1 MVEKETRNFSK
12 EKTEGF
18 MDQVEIAIIGGGL
31 SGLVA
36 AYLLAKSGRDVLLV
50 EKKSYPFHRVCG
62 EYISNEVTDFLVKE
76 GLFPTTLRP
85 STLTQFRLSSI
96 NGKVAEMQLDLGG
109 FGISR
114 FAFDHFLYKKC
125 KAMGVNFLLNTQ
137 VSDVVEL
144 KESLFE
150 LSLDTGTIVTSNI
163 VLGAFGKRSK
173 IDKALQRPFFAKRSP
188 YIGVKYHV
196 RTLHE
201 PDMVALHNFE
211 GGYCGINKV
220 EDDIFNICYLGN
232 RQLLKKH
239 GTIAAMENE
248 VLFKN
253 PQLKKLF
260 NESEFLWEKPEV
272 INEINFCTKKP
283 VENNMLMLGDAAGMI
298 TPLCGNG
305 MAIAIHTGKL
315 AAEAILAHNSLKK
328 IQAAYSGSWKHYF
341 EKRLF
346 IGRMVQRLFGSTA
359 QSDFAVGLV
368 NQLPYL
374 ARQIMRQTHGEKIH

>member
-1 MVEKETRNFSK
+1 MVEKETRNFSN
-12 EKTEGF
+12 EITEDF
-18 MDQVEIAIIGGGL
+18 MHQVEIAIIGGGL

-62 EYISNEVTDFLVKE
+62 EYISNEVSAFLVEE
-76 GLFPTTLRP
+76 GLFPTALGP
-85 STLTQFRLSSI
+85 STLTRFRLSSI
-96 NGKVAEMQLDLGG
+96 NGRVAEMPLDLGG

-114 FAFDHFLYKKC
+114 FGFDHFLYEKC

-137 VSDVVEL
+137 VSDVVEP

-150 LSLDTGTIVTSNI
+150 LSLDTGSTVTASF

-173 IDKALQRPFFAKRSP
+173 IDKALKRPFFAKRSP
-188 YIGVKYHV
+188 FIGVKYHV

-220 EDDIFNICYLGN
+220 EDDIFNICYLAN
-232 RQLLKKH
+232 RHLLKKH
-239 GTIAAMENE
+239 GSIAAMETE
-248 VLFKN
+248 ALFKN
-253 PQLKKLF
+253 PQLAKLF

-283 VENNMLMLGDAAGMI
+283 VENNILMLGDAAGMI

-328 IQAAYSGSWKHYF
+328 IQTAYASSWESYF
-341 EKRLF
+341 EKRLY
-346 IGRMVQRLFGSTA
+346 IGRMVQRLFGSAA

-368 NQLPYL
+368 NQFPYL
-374 ARQIMRQTHGEKIH
+374 ARQIMRRTHGEKIN